1 MAERTYEVPIC
12 DLKSPK
18 RNKIFYVRVNQY
30 GEVLEYMAQNV
41 RDYRTVTK
49 QEMQQQIQEYLSKI
63 NNRG

>member
-41 RDYRTVTK
+41 RDYRSC
-49 QEMQQQIQEYLSKI
+49 ILRS
-63 NNRG
+63 

>member
-12 DLKSPK
+12 DLKSSK

-30 GEVLEYMAQNV
+30 GEALEYMAQNV
-41 RDYRTVTK
+41 RDYRSVTK